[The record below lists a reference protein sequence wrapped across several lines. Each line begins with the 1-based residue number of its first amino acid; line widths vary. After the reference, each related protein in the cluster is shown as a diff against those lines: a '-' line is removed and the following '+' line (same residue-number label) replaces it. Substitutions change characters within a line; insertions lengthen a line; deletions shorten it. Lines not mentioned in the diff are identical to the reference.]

1 VPTLAIPFKTRQ
13 AFNVLSHPAAT
24 QDVAGTIFGYDP
36 ATECLMLKQPG
47 THGGVA
53 NLRLIKASAIK
64 VRVAFCSS
72 SEGAYTAR
80 GAYTDR
86 GGRSWGVLR
95 ESTP

>member
-1 VPTLAIPFKTRQ
+1 M
-13 AFNVLSHPAAT
+13 LSHPAAT

-64 VRVAFCSS
+64 VRVAFVFCSS
-72 SEGAYTAR
+72 SGGAYEEQHR
-80 GAYTDR
+80 
-86 GGRSWGVLR
+86 
-95 ESTP
+95 